1 MKALIL
7 IPAKAEAYSY
17 WPVVGQVDVDNPG
30 DILTFT
36 KPITIDESSSANA
49 DHVAELR
56 QMLDDAANGNPPP
69 CDHFFWGN
77 QTIDGSATR
86 QWLVIEAGRDGEE
99 NVNGLVK
106 YQRDR
111 LASGWHVSYVQ
122 HDESFTGVDNGL
134 RYES

>member
-17 WPVVGQVDVDNPG
+17 WPVVGEIDVDNPG
-30 DILTFT
+30 NILTFT
-36 KPITIDESSSANA
+36 RPTDNPSA
-49 DHVAELR
+49 LSR
-56 QMLDDAANGNPPP
+56 MLNDAADGNPPP

-77 QTIDGSATR
+77 QTIDGSTTR
-86 QWLVIEAGRDGEE
+86 QWLVIEVTTDGDEGHLASK
-99 NVNGLVK
+99 VN

-122 HDESFTGVDNGL
+122 HDESFNGVDNGL